1 MDFHLH
7 NLQPLLIG
15 GHRLLAVDDDDDN
28 LLLLTHTLARLDR
41 SLLTA
46 QNGRT
51 ALRLARTWQPNLI
64 LLDILLP
71 DLSGFEVVNQLKQ
84 TAATANIPI
93 IAVTALARAD
103 DRQKLLQAGCND
115 CISKPYLLEDL
126 ELAVD
131 RCLGLATF
139 ACA

>member
-1 MDFHLH
+1 MDFYRP
-7 NLQPLLIG
+7 NLQPLLLNE
-15 GHRLLAVDDDDDN
+15 HRLLAVDDDDDS
-28 LLLLTHTLARLDR
+28 LLLLTQTVARSDR

-51 ALRLARTWQPNLI
+51 ALRLAKTWQPDLI

-84 TAATANIPI
+84 NAATASIPI
-93 IAVTALARAD
+93 IAVTALARTD

-131 RCLGLATF
+131 RCLSLATF